1 GKIEQQEQKQAIA
14 EHRAVD
20 HGPRLAA
27 LDRLQR
33 NFIGHLRYSSF
44 GAFRLSPCALQSI
57 KVDGLILSGRP
68 RSHLPS
74 TVANR
79 RWLAQPL
86 LDFAGHQGVAG
97 RGEVIVA
104 DDVETLV
111 PVPVGFARPEQCR
124 EQVDERLA
132 MLLLAEPAPKRDLP
146 AVAIALRDLLRPGID
161 DD

>member
-1 GKIEQQEQKQAIA
+1 
-14 EHRAVD
+14 
-20 HGPRLAA
+20 
-27 LDRLQR
+27 
-33 NFIGHLRYSSF
+33 RYSSF

-161 DD
+161 DDRQRDISRSQQVGELAHVLQRALDAAIDAERLVIV